1 MKHSSYFSLKTL
13 FIGIIALA
21 FFHVS
26 ARAQE
31 VHFKASSVVPA
42 AEGIVRISTNRD
54 KGYNVDISILH
65 LAGPGRLQPAAKTY
79 IVWMDT
85 EQNGL
90 KNLGE
95 MQSKDGFLS
104 NTLKAPLNTTTPF
117 KPTRI
122 FITAEDVAAISNP
135 QGEQVLTT
143 RTFNK

>member
-1 MKHSSYFSLKTL
+1 MKQPIYFFVKT
-13 FIGIIALA
+13 FILGIIALT
-21 FFHVS
+21 FVQVS
-26 ARAQE
+26 AEAQE
-31 VHFKASSVVPA
+31 VHFRTSTVVPA
-42 AEGIVRISTNRD
+42 AQGTVKVSTNKD
-54 KGYNVDISILH
+54 KGYNINISILH
-65 LAGPGRLQPAAKTY
+65 LAGPGRLQPASKTY

-85 EQNGL
+85 EQNGM

-104 NTLKAPLNTTTPF
+104 NTLKASMKTTTPF

-135 QGEQVLTT
+135 QGQQVLTT

>member
-1 MKHSSYFSLKTL
+1 MKHSIYFSLKT
-13 FIGIIALA
+13 FILGIIALT
-21 FFHVS
+21 FIQVS

-31 VHFKASSVVPA
+31 VRFKTSTIVPA
-42 AEGIVRISTNRD
+42 AEGTVRVSTNKD
-54 KGYNVDISILH
+54 KGYNIDISIFH

-85 EQNGL
+85 EQNST

-95 MQSKDGFLS
+95 MQSKDRFLS
-104 NTLKAPLNTTTPF
+104 NTLKASLKTTTPF

-135 QGEQVLTT
+135 QGQQVLTT

>member
-1 MKHSSYFSLKTL
+1 MKHSIYFSLKTFFL
-13 FIGIIALA
+13 GVIALT
-21 FFHVS
+21 FIQVRTFS
-26 ARAQE
+26 QQ
-31 VHFKASSVVPA
+31 VHFRTSTVVPA
-42 AEGIVRISTNRD
+42 AEGTVKVSNNKD
-54 KGYNVDISILH
+54 KGYNIDISILH
-65 LAGPGRLQPAAKTY
+65 LAGPGRLQPASKTY

-85 EQNGL
+85 EQNGM

-104 NTLKAPLNTTTPF
+104 QTLKASLKTTTPF

-135 QGEQVLTT
+135 QGQQVLTT

>member
-1 MKHSSYFSLKTL
+1 MKHSIYFSLKTFFL
-13 FIGIIALA
+13 GVIALT
-21 FFHVS
+21 FVQVI
-26 ARAQE
+26 ARAQK
-31 VHFKASSVVPA
+31 VHFKTSTVVPA
-42 AEGIVRISTNRD
+42 AQGTVKVSTNKD
-54 KGYNVDISILH
+54 KGYTIDINILH
-65 LAGPGRLQPAAKTY
+65 LAGPQRLQPAAKTY

-85 EQNGL
+85 EQNST

-104 NTLKAPLNTTTPF
+104 NTLKASLKTTTPF

-135 QGEQVLTT
+135 HGQQVLTT

>member
-104 NTLKAPLNTTTPF
+104 NTLKASLNTTTPF